1 VTCEVASTF
10 ALRAAGLSG
19 RAAVPPGTG
28 MLFLYSEADTRGFWM
43 KGCLVPLDIAY
54 VRDDG
59 VVVDV
64 GRLEAPPRGVDDD
77 ALPRFRSTQP
87 VRVVFEAAAGEFAR
101 LGVVPGVT
109 LRLPDG
115 LPRDSPT
122 RIPEPMRRHVPTLIA
137 VLAAVALTLIADR
150 AWRKPSSDDVPGEA
164 RLREAWMRIRES
176 SVEDPDS
183 ERLAEGAVA
192 GNGRGRG
199 SGGRK
204 RWAPPSGNCSS
215 TRRGRVDGSRH

>member
-87 VRVVFEAAAGEFAR
+87 GAGGVR
-101 LGVVPGVT
+101 
-109 LRLPDG
+109 
-115 LPRDSPT
+115 S
-122 RIPEPMRRHVPTLIA
+122 
-137 VLAAVALTLIADR
+137 
-150 AWRKPSSDDVPGEA
+150 
-164 RLREAWMRIRES
+164 
-176 SVEDPDS
+176 
-183 ERLAEGAVA
+183 
-192 GNGRGRG
+192 GRGGVRAPRRRPRG
-199 SGGRK
+199 DV
-204 RWAPPSGNCSS
+204 APA
-215 TRRGRVDGSRH
+215 RRVAARFADADP

>member
-1 VTCEVASTF
+1 MKRVALLVLGVLAVCAETAPRREPPPAPTPVAPTPTPVAPPARSGTVVVGCPGGAVTCDVASTF

-28 MLFLYSEADTRGFWM
+28 MLFLYSEADTRSFWM

-115 LPRDSPT
+115 L
-122 RIPEPMRRHVPTLIA
+122 
-137 VLAAVALTLIADR
+137 AARFAD
-150 AWRKPSSDDVPGEA
+150 A
-164 RLREAWMRIRES
+164 
-176 SVEDPDS
+176 DP
-183 ERLAEGAVA
+183 
-192 GNGRGRG
+192 
-199 SGGRK
+199 
-204 RWAPPSGNCSS
+204 
-215 TRRGRVDGSRH
+215 